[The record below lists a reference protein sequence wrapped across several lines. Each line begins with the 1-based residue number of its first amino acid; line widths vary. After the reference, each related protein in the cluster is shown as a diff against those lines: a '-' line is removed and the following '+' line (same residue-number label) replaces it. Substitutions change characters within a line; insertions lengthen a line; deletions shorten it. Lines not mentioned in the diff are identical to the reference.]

1 MNKLAQIRLPQ
12 CSPTTTQVTMATLEK
27 LENTDKQDGG
37 KKRINIISYSIPK
50 LICVSIVL
58 PCTHAYLKRL
68 ICLYPGSRCSLLF
81 YIE

>member
-37 KKRINIISYSIPK
+37 KKTN
-50 LICVSIVL
+50 
-58 PCTHAYLKRL
+58 
-68 ICLYPGSRCSLLF
+68 
-81 YIE
+81 